1 MILSLKDRGKLITIE
16 KTTDKI
22 KHQGYLVN
30 IVEKENSQELT
41 IKLLDNGYNIGVVV
55 DKNTKVE
62 IENEKKNLG
71 KKHKIIIKQNENL
84 PSISLV
90 STGGTIG
97 THVDYKTGGVNMSR
111 TPEEILSTVPELLE
125 IVNIKHIIPVAMKG
139 SEDLSYK
146 DWQKIAESVY
156 EQLIKPEIKGIIIS
170 HGTDTLTWT
179 GTALSFMLEN
189 INKPILMVGAQRSP
203 DRASFDGAM
212 NLICAAQFI
221 KEEIPGIYTVMHGS
235 INDDFCSII
244 RATKCR
250 KMHSSRRDAFRAIN
264 DFPIAKVYQD
274 GKIDYLKDK
283 RQLIVKPRIQPKLN
297 LSFSD
302 SVAIVKAYPNS
313 DPKIIEWY
321 IKKGYKGLI
330 IEGTGL
336 GHCPTGMGGNDKSF
350 DKKKSWVPY
359 IKKATEKGMI
369 VVITTQCLFG
379 RVNGNVY
386 ANLRYVQEAGGC
398 YLDQHDMLPEVAY
411 IKLSIALERFK
422 TREEIIKYLEKNISG
437 EISKKEIPES
447 FDNFEFKD

>member
-1 MILSLKDRGKLITIE
+1 MIVSEKDRGKLVTIT
-16 KTTDKI
+16 KNNVVHK
-22 KHQGYLVN
+22 GY
-30 IVEKENSQELT
+30 IVKVKENQEIT
-41 IKLLDNGYNIGVVV
+41 IKLLDNGYNIGIAI
-55 DKNTKVE
+55 DKDTKIE
-62 IENEKKNLG
+62 IEKEKKNLG
-71 KKHKIIIKQNENL
+71 KKQKIKIKQNENL
-84 PSISLV
+84 PAISLV

-97 THVDYKTGGVNMSR
+97 THVDYKSGGVSMSR
-111 TPEEILSTVPELLE
+111 TPEEIISTVPELLDV
-125 IVNIKHIIPVAMKG
+125 VNIKNIVPVAMKG

-146 DWQKIAESVY
+146 DWQKIAEKVY
-156 EQLIKPEIKGIIIS
+156 EQLINPEIKGVIIS

-179 GTALSFMLEN
+179 GTALSFMIEN
-189 INKPILMVGAQRSP
+189 INKPILLVGAQKSP

-221 KEEIPGIYTVMHGS
+221 KEEIPGVYTVMHGS
-235 INDDFCSII
+235 MNDDYCNII

-250 KMHSSRRDAFRAIN
+250 KMHSSRRDSFRAIN
-264 DFPIAKVYQD
+264 DFPIAKVYPNGNIEYQ
-274 GKIDYLKDK
+274 KDK
-283 RQLIVKPRIQPKLN
+283 RQLIVKPRTEPKLD

-302 SVAIVKAYPNS
+302 KVAIVKAYPNS
-313 DPKIIEWY
+313 DPKILEWY

-336 GHCPTGMGGNDKSF
+336 GHCPTGMGGKDKSF
-350 DKKKSWVPY
+350 DKKKSWVSY
-359 IKKATEKGMI
+359 IKKATEKGII

-411 IKLSIALERFK
+411 IKLSVALEKFK
-422 TREEIIKYLEKNISG
+422 TREETIKYLEKNISG

-447 FDNFEFKD
+447 FDSFDLKE

>member
-1 MILSLKDRGKLITIE
+1 MIVSEKDRGKLVTIT
-16 KTTDKI
+16 KNNVVHK
-22 KHQGYLVN
+22 GY
-30 IVEKENSQELT
+30 IVKVKENQEIT
-41 IKLLDNGYNIGVVV
+41 IKLLDNGYNIGIAI
-55 DKNTKVE
+55 DKDTKIE
-62 IENEKKNLG
+62 IEKEKKNLG
-71 KKHKIIIKQNENL
+71 KKQKIKIKQNENL
-84 PSISLV
+84 PAISLV

-97 THVDYKTGGVNMSR
+97 THVDYKSGGVNMSR
-111 TPEEILSTVPELLE
+111 TPEEIISTVPELLDV
-125 IVNIKHIIPVAMKG
+125 VNIKNIVPVAMKG

-146 DWQKIAESVY
+146 DWQKIAEKVY
-156 EQLIKPEIKGIIIS
+156 EQLINPEIKGVIIS

-189 INKPILMVGAQRSP
+189 INKPILLVGAQKSP

-221 KEEIPGIYTVMHGS
+221 KEEIPGVYTVMHGS
-235 INDDFCSII
+235 MNDDYCNII

-250 KMHSSRRDAFRAIN
+250 KMHSSRRDSFRAIN
-264 DFPIAKVYQD
+264 DFPIAKVYPNGNIEYQ
-274 GKIDYLKDK
+274 KDK
-283 RQLIVKPRIQPKLN
+283 RQLIVKPRTEPKLD

-302 SVAIVKAYPNS
+302 KVAIVKAYPNS
-313 DPKIIEWY
+313 DPKILEWY

-336 GHCPTGMGGNDKSF
+336 GHCPTGMGGKDKSF
-350 DKKKSWVPY
+350 DKKKSWVSY
-359 IKKATEKGMI
+359 IKKATEKGII

-411 IKLSIALERFK
+411 IKLSVALERFK

-447 FDNFEFKD
+447 FDSFDLKE

>member
-1 MILSLKDRGKLITIE
+1 MIVSEKDRGKLVTIT
-16 KTTDKI
+16 KNNVVHK
-22 KHQGYLVN
+22 GY
-30 IVEKENSQELT
+30 IVKVKENQEIT
-41 IKLLDNGYNIGVVV
+41 IKLLDNGYNIGIAI
-55 DKNTKVE
+55 DKDTKIE
-62 IENEKKNLG
+62 IEKEKKNLG
-71 KKHKIIIKQNENL
+71 KKQKIKIKQNENL
-84 PSISLV
+84 PAISLV

-97 THVDYKTGGVNMSR
+97 THVDYKTGGVSMSR
-111 TPEEILSTVPELLE
+111 TPEEIISTVPELLE
-125 IVNIKHIIPVAMKG
+125 VVNIKNIVPVAMKG

-146 DWQKIAESVY
+146 DWQKIAEKVY
-156 EQLIKPEIKGIIIS
+156 EQLINPEIKGVIIS

-189 INKPILMVGAQRSP
+189 INKPILLVGAQKSP

-221 KEEIPGIYTVMHGS
+221 KEEIPGVYTVMHGS
-235 INDDFCSII
+235 MNDDYCNII

-250 KMHSSRRDAFRAIN
+250 KMHSSRRDSFRAIN
-264 DFPIAKVYQD
+264 DFPIAKVYPNGNIEYQ
-274 GKIDYLKDK
+274 KDK
-283 RQLIVKPRIQPKLN
+283 RQLIVKPRTEPKLD

-302 SVAIVKAYPNS
+302 KVAIVKAYPNS
-313 DPKIIEWY
+313 DPKILEWY

-336 GHCPTGMGGNDKSF
+336 GHCPTGMGGKDKSF
-350 DKKKSWVPY
+350 DKKKSWVSY
-359 IKKATEKGMI
+359 IKKATEKGII

-411 IKLSIALERFK
+411 IKLSVALEKFK
-422 TREEIIKYLEKNISG
+422 TREETIKYLEKNISG

-447 FDNFEFKD
+447 FDSFDLKE

>member
-1 MILSLKDRGKLITIE
+1 MIVSEKDRGKLVTIT
-16 KTTDKI
+16 KNNVVHK
-22 KHQGYLVN
+22 GY
-30 IVEKENSQELT
+30 IVKVKENQEIT
-41 IKLLDNGYNIGVVV
+41 IKLLDNGYNIGIAI
-55 DKNTKVE
+55 DKDTKIE
-62 IENEKKNLG
+62 IEKEKKNLG
-71 KKHKIIIKQNENL
+71 KKQKIKIKQNENL
-84 PSISLV
+84 PAISLV

-97 THVDYKTGGVNMSR
+97 THVDYKSGGVNMSR
-111 TPEEILSTVPELLE
+111 TPEEIISTVPELLDV
-125 IVNIKHIIPVAMKG
+125 VNIKNIVPVAMKG

-156 EQLIKPEIKGIIIS
+156 KQLINPEIKGVIIS

-179 GTALSFMLEN
+179 GTALSFMIEN
-189 INKPILMVGAQRSP
+189 INKPILLVGAQKSP

-221 KEEIPGIYTVMHGS
+221 KEEIPGVYTVMHGS
-235 INDDFCSII
+235 MNDDYCNII

-250 KMHSSRRDAFRAIN
+250 KMHSSRRDSFRAIN
-264 DFPIAKVYQD
+264 DFPIAKVYPNGNIEYQ
-274 GKIDYLKDK
+274 KDK
-283 RQLIVKPRIQPKLN
+283 RQLIVKPRTEPKLD

-302 SVAIVKAYPNS
+302 KVAIVKAYPNS
-313 DPKIIEWY
+313 DPKILEWY

-336 GHCPTGMGGNDKSF
+336 GHCPTGMGGKDKSF
-350 DKKKSWVPY
+350 DKKKSWVSY
-359 IKKATEKGMI
+359 IKKATEKGII

-398 YLDQHDMLPEVAY
+398 YLNQHDMLPEVAY
-411 IKLSIALERFK
+411 IKLSVALERFK
-422 TREEIIKYLEKNISG
+422 TREETIKYLEKNISG

-447 FDNFEFKD
+447 FDSFDLKE

>member
-1 MILSLKDRGKLITIE
+1 MIVSEKDRGKLVTIT
-16 KTTDKI
+16 KNNVVHK
-22 KHQGYLVN
+22 GY
-30 IVEKENSQELT
+30 IVKVKENQEIT
-41 IKLLDNGYNIGVVV
+41 IKLLDNGYNIGIAI
-55 DKNTKVE
+55 DKDTKIE
-62 IENEKKNLG
+62 IEKEKKNLG
-71 KKHKIIIKQNENL
+71 KKQKIKIKQNENL
-84 PSISLV
+84 PAISLV

-97 THVDYKTGGVNMSR
+97 THVDYKTGGVSMSR
-111 TPEEILSTVPELLE
+111 TPEEIISTVPELLDV
-125 IVNIKHIIPVAMKG
+125 VNIKNIVPVAMKG

-146 DWQKIAESVY
+146 DWQKIAEKVY
-156 EQLIKPEIKGIIIS
+156 EQLINPEIKGVIIS

-179 GTALSFMLEN
+179 GTALSFMIEN
-189 INKPILMVGAQRSP
+189 INKPILLVGAQKSP

-221 KEEIPGIYTVMHGS
+221 KEEIPGVYTVMHGS
-235 INDDFCSII
+235 MNDDYCNII

-250 KMHSSRRDAFRAIN
+250 KMHSSRRDSFRAIN
-264 DFPIAKVYQD
+264 DFPIAKVYPNGNIEYQ
-274 GKIDYLKDK
+274 KDK
-283 RQLIVKPRIQPKLN
+283 RQLIVKPRTEPKLD

-302 SVAIVKAYPNS
+302 KVAIVKAYPNS

-336 GHCPTGMGGNDKSF
+336 GHCPTGMGGKDKSF
-350 DKKKSWVPY
+350 DKKKSWVSY
-359 IKKATEKGMI
+359 IKKATEKGII

-411 IKLSIALERFK
+411 IKLSVALERFK
-422 TREEIIKYLEKNISG
+422 TREETIKYLEKNISG

-447 FDNFEFKD
+447 FDSFDLKE

>member
-1 MILSLKDRGKLITIE
+1 MIVSEKDRGKLVTIT
-16 KTTDKI
+16 KNNVVHK
-22 KHQGYLVN
+22 GY
-30 IVEKENSQELT
+30 IVKVKENQEIT
-41 IKLLDNGYNIGVVV
+41 IKLLDNGYNIGIAI
-55 DKNTKVE
+55 DKDTKIE
-62 IENEKKNLG
+62 IEKEKKNLG
-71 KKHKIIIKQNENL
+71 KKQKIKIKQNENL
-84 PSISLV
+84 PAISLV

-97 THVDYKTGGVNMSR
+97 THVDYKTGGVSMSR
-111 TPEEILSTVPELLE
+111 TPEEIISTVPELLE
-125 IVNIKHIIPVAMKG
+125 VVNIKNIVPVAMKG

-146 DWQKIAESVY
+146 DWQKIAEKVY
-156 EQLIKPEIKGIIIS
+156 EQLINPEIKGVIIS

-179 GTALSFMLEN
+179 GTALSFMIEN
-189 INKPILMVGAQRSP
+189 INKPILLVGAQKSP

-221 KEEIPGIYTVMHGS
+221 KEEIPGVYTVMHGS
-235 INDDFCSII
+235 MNDDYCNII

-250 KMHSSRRDAFRAIN
+250 KMHSSRRDSFRAIN
-264 DFPIAKVYQD
+264 DFPIAKVYPNGNIEYQ
-274 GKIDYLKDK
+274 KDK
-283 RQLIVKPRIQPKLN
+283 RQLIVKPRTEPKLD

-302 SVAIVKAYPNS
+302 KVAIVKAYPNS
-313 DPKIIEWY
+313 DPKILEWY

-336 GHCPTGMGGNDKSF
+336 GHCPTGMGGKDKSF
-350 DKKKSWVPY
+350 DKKKSWVSY
-359 IKKATEKGMI
+359 IKKATEKGII

-411 IKLSIALERFK
+411 IKLSVALERFK

-447 FDNFEFKD
+447 FDSFDLKE

>member
-1 MILSLKDRGKLITIE
+1 MIVSEKDRGKLVTIT
-16 KTTDKI
+16 KNNVVHK
-22 KHQGYLVN
+22 GY
-30 IVEKENSQELT
+30 IVKVKENQEIT
-41 IKLLDNGYNIGVVV
+41 IKLLDNGYNIGIAI
-55 DKNTKVE
+55 DKDTKIE
-62 IENEKKNLG
+62 IEKEKKNLG
-71 KKHKIIIKQNENL
+71 KKQKIKIKQNENL
-84 PSISLV
+84 PAISLV

-97 THVDYKTGGVNMSR
+97 THVDYKTGGVSMSR
-111 TPEEILSTVPELLE
+111 TPEEIISTVPELLE
-125 IVNIKHIIPVAMKG
+125 VVNIKNIVSVAMKG

-156 EQLIKPEIKGIIIS
+156 EQLINPEIKGVIIS

-179 GTALSFMLEN
+179 GTALSFMIEN
-189 INKPILMVGAQRSP
+189 INKPILLVGAQKSP

-221 KEEIPGIYTVMHGS
+221 KEEIPGVYTVMHGS
-235 INDDFCSII
+235 MNDDYCNII

-264 DFPIAKVYQD
+264 DFPIAKVYQN
-274 GKIDYLKDK
+274 GKIEYQKDK
-283 RQLIVKPRIQPKLN
+283 RLLIVKPRTEPKLD

-302 SVAIVKAYPNS
+302 KVVIVKAYPNS
-313 DPKIIEWY
+313 DPKILEWY

-336 GHCPTGMGGNDKSF
+336 GHCPTGMGGKDKSF
-350 DKKKSWVPY
+350 DKKKSWVSY
-359 IKKATEKGMI
+359 IKKATEKGII

-398 YLDQHDMLPEVAY
+398 YLNQHDMLPEVVY
-411 IKLSIALERFK
+411 IKLSVALERFK

-447 FDNFEFKD
+447 FDSFDLKE

>member
-1 MILSLKDRGKLITIE
+1 MIVSEKDRGKLVTIT
-16 KTTDKI
+16 KNNVVHK
-22 KHQGYLVN
+22 GY
-30 IVEKENSQELT
+30 IVKVKENQEIT
-41 IKLLDNGYNIGVVV
+41 IKLLDNGYNIGIAI
-55 DKNTKVE
+55 DKDTKIE
-62 IENEKKNLG
+62 IEKEKKNLG
-71 KKHKIIIKQNENL
+71 KKQKIKIKQNENL
-84 PSISLV
+84 PAISLV

-97 THVDYKTGGVNMSR
+97 THVDYKTGGVSMSR
-111 TPEEILSTVPELLE
+111 TPEEIISTVPELLE
-125 IVNIKHIIPVAMKG
+125 VVNIKNIVPVAMKG

-156 EQLIKPEIKGIIIS
+156 KQLINPEIKGVIIS

-189 INKPILMVGAQRSP
+189 INKPILLVGAQKSP

-221 KEEIPGIYTVMHGS
+221 KEEIPGVYTVMHGS
-235 INDDFCSII
+235 MNDDYCNII

-250 KMHSSRRDAFRAIN
+250 KMHSSRRDSFRAIN
-264 DFPIAKVYQD
+264 DFPIAKVYPNGNIEYQ
-274 GKIDYLKDK
+274 KDK
-283 RQLIVKPRIQPKLN
+283 RQLIVKPRTEPKLD

-302 SVAIVKAYPNS
+302 KVAIVKAYPNS

-336 GHCPTGMGGNDKSF
+336 GHCPTGMGGKDKSF
-350 DKKKSWVPY
+350 DKKKSWVSY
-359 IKKATEKGMI
+359 IKKATEKGII

-411 IKLSIALERFK
+411 IKLSVALERFK

-447 FDNFEFKD
+447 FDSFDLKE

>member
-1 MILSLKDRGKLITIE
+1 MIVSEKDRGKLVTIT
-16 KTTDKI
+16 KNNVVHK
-22 KHQGYLVN
+22 GY
-30 IVEKENSQELT
+30 IVKVKENQEIT
-41 IKLLDNGYNIGVVV
+41 IKLLDNGYNIGIAI
-55 DKNTKVE
+55 DKDTKIE
-62 IENEKKNLG
+62 IEKEKKNLG
-71 KKHKIIIKQNENL
+71 KKQKIKIKQNENL
-84 PSISLV
+84 PAISLV

-97 THVDYKTGGVNMSR
+97 THVDYKTGGVSMSR
-111 TPEEILSTVPELLE
+111 TPEEIISTVPELLDV
-125 IVNIKHIIPVAMKG
+125 VNIKNIVPVAMKG

-146 DWQKIAESVY
+146 DWQKIAEKVY
-156 EQLIKPEIKGIIIS
+156 EQLINPEIKGVIIS

-179 GTALSFMLEN
+179 GTALSFMIEN
-189 INKPILMVGAQRSP
+189 INKPILLVGAQKSP

-221 KEEIPGIYTVMHGS
+221 KEEIPGVYTVMHGS
-235 INDDFCSII
+235 MNDDYCNII

-250 KMHSSRRDAFRAIN
+250 KMHSSRRDSFRAIN
-264 DFPIAKVYQD
+264 DFPIAKVYPNGNIEYQ
-274 GKIDYLKDK
+274 KDK
-283 RQLIVKPRIQPKLN
+283 RQLIVKPRTEPKLD

-302 SVAIVKAYPNS
+302 KVAIVKAYPNS
-313 DPKIIEWY
+313 DPKILEWY

-336 GHCPTGMGGNDKSF
+336 GHCPTGMGGKDKSF
-350 DKKKSWVPY
+350 DKKKSWVSY
-359 IKKATEKGMI
+359 IKKATEKGII

-411 IKLSIALERFK
+411 IKLSVALEKFK
-422 TREEIIKYLEKNISG
+422 TREETIKYLEKNISG

-447 FDNFEFKD
+447 FDSFDLKE